1 MPEEAILPEEGVD
14 DGSVLEMEANG
25 EMTNEEN
32 REHKESMDGNKIIAP
47 VSGKVIP
54 LEEVTDPTFAGKV
67 LGDGFAIVP
76 EDSIIK
82 SPINGTVELMYE
94 TGHAVGL
101 STDDGKEIL
110 IHIGI
115 DTVAMNG
122 DGFHIIAKTGQ
133 NVKSGDPLVEVDFE
147 KIRKAGK
154 SDSVI
159 VIVTSGEKVET
170 RKVEKVKSGI
180 SEAAEIV

>member
-1 MPEEAILPEEGVD
+1 M
-14 DGSVLEMEANG
+14 
-25 EMTNEEN
+25 
-32 REHKESMDGNKIIAP
+32 
-47 VSGKVIP
+47 
-54 LEEVTDPTFAGKV
+54 
-67 LGDGFAIVP
+67 
-76 EDSIIK
+76 IK
-82 SPINGTVELMYE
+82 SPVNGTVELMYE

-122 DGFHIIAKTGQ
+122 EGFYIIAKTGQ
-133 NVKSGDPLVEVDFE
+133 NVKCGDPLVEVDFE

-170 RKVEKVKSGI
+170 RNVENVKSGI

>member
-1 MPEEAILPEEGVD
+1 MTDEFVNTSE
-14 DGSVLEMEANG
+14 NG
-25 EMTNEEN
+25 KNKGN
-32 REHKESMDGNKIIAP
+32 KERTTGNKITAP
-47 VSGKVIP
+47 VSGKLIP
-54 LEEVTDPTFAGKV
+54 LEEVADPTFAGKV

-76 EDSIIK
+76 EDSVIK
-82 SPINGTVELMYE
+82 SPVNGTVELMYE

-122 DGFHIIAKTGQ
+122 EGFHIIAKTGQ
-133 NVKSGDPLVEVDFE
+133 NVKCGDPLVEVDFE

-170 RKVEKVKSGI
+170 RSVENVKSGI